1 MLDFLTP
8 FITVAPVD
16 FIFYTLRKTGSTVKQ
31 TDLCESEETIMA
43 PERKVWKVLFV
54 DDEEGIRKVM
64 AITLTDAGYQVLTA
78 PDGETAL
85 SFCEEE
91 SPQIT
96 ITDIRMPGMD
106 GIEVLRRIKEQ
117 DPDKEVIVVTAYG
130 EIDIAIRALQLD
142 ASDFITKP
150 INTDAL
156 LVALDRAKRRFTT
169 RKELQD
175 YTSLLEERWMSTAE
189 ELARTFNFQKNLI
202 DSSIDGILGCDKG
215 GVVVTFNRSLERML
229 GYSKDEVVRS
239 MFFSQLFA
247 AGETERFKEALAS
260 EEFGGKNR
268 LYLFEANLLSKKQD
282 KIPVQ
287 LSATILFEG
296 DEEVGMVSFIRDLRE
311 MRRLEQQ
318 FADQARLL
326 HQDKMMSLGRLAASV
341 VHEINNPLAGILNYV
356 RLMIK
361 IMSRGAPSPEQMEK
375 FQKYLGVVESETDRC
390 SRIVSN
396 LLAFSRKSKME
407 FSEVNV
413 NEVLERSLMLSQ
425 HKMAL
430 QNIQT
435 NTDLDFK
442 IPLIHGD
449 FNQLQQAV
457 INLLF
462 NAIDAMPDGGTLV
475 LASAFD
481 PKTNAVE
488 IRVADT
494 GCGIPKENL
503 PHIFEPF
510 FTTKTEGK
518 GLGLG
523 LSTVFGI
530 VDRHKGT
537 IAVRSEVGQGTTFTI
552 RLPHL

>member
-1 MLDFLTP
+1 ML
-8 FITVAPVD
+8 
-16 FIFYTLRKTGSTVKQ
+16 YTCDQ
-31 TDLCESEETIMA
+31 TALPTAEIGLGEAEEMTMA
-43 PERKVWKVLFV
+43 PERKRWKILFV

-64 AITLTDAGYQVLTA
+64 AITLLDAGYQVLTA
-78 PDGETAL
+78 PDGESAL
-85 SFCEEE
+85 DLCRTE

-106 GIEVLRRIKEQ
+106 GIELLRRIKEH
-117 DPDKEVIVVTAYG
+117 DPNEEVIVVTAYG

-156 LVALDRAKRRFTT
+156 LVALDRAKKRFTT

-229 GYSKDEVVRS
+229 GYSKDEVVRTMS
-239 MFFSQLFA
+239 SSQLFA

-260 EEFGGKNR
+260 EEFGGRNR

-287 LSATILFEG
+287 LSATVLFEG
-296 DEEVGMVSFIRDLRE
+296 PEEVGMVSFIRDLRE

-326 HQDKMMSLGRLAASV
+326 HQDRMMSLGRLAASV

-425 HKMAL
+425 HKMTL

-442 IPLIHGD
+442 IPLIQGD

-481 PKTNAVE
+481 PKTNTVE

-494 GCGIPKENL
+494 GCGIPRENL

-537 IAVRSEVGQGTTFTI
+537 IEVRSEVGKGTTFTV

>member
-1 MLDFLTP
+1 VFGLNQP
-8 FITVAPVD
+8 
-16 FIFYTLRKTGSTVKQ
+16 R
-31 TDLCESEETIMA
+31 ERIMGA
-43 PERKVWKVLFV
+43 ERKVWKVLFV

-64 AITLTDAGYQVLTA
+64 EITLTDAGYQVLTA
-78 PDGETAL
+78 ADGETAL
-85 SFCEEE
+85 SLCAKE

-117 DPDKEVIVVTAYG
+117 DPNNEVIVVTAYG
-130 EIDIAIRALQLD
+130 EIDIAVQALRLD

-156 LVALDRAKRRFTT
+156 LIALDRAKERFTT

-175 YTSLLEERWMSTAE
+175 YTSILEERWMSTAE

-202 DSSIDGILGCDKG
+202 DSSIDGILGCDKA
-215 GVVVTFNRSLERML
+215 GVVVTYNRSVERMV
-229 GYSKDEVVRS
+229 GYSKGEVVRT
-239 MFFSQLFA
+239 MPFSRLFA
-247 AGETERFKEALAS
+247 PGEAQRFREALAS
-260 EEFGGKNR
+260 EEYGGRNR
-268 LYLFEANLLSKKQD
+268 LYLFEANLLSKKHD
-282 KIPVQ
+282 MIPVQ
-287 LSATILFEG
+287 LSATVLFEEG
-296 DEEVGMVSFIRDLRE
+296 EDVGMVSFIRDLRE

-318 FADQARLL
+318 CADQVQLL

-361 IMSRGAPSPEQMEK
+361 IMGRGAPNLEQLEK
-375 FQKYLGVVESETDRC
+375 FQNYLGVVEKETDRC

-407 FSEVNV
+407 FAEVNV
-413 NEVLERSLMLSQ
+413 NELLERSLMLSQ

-435 NTDLDFK
+435 KTELDSK
-442 IPLIHGD
+442 IPVIQGD
-449 FNQLQQAV
+449 FNQLQQCI

-475 LASAFD
+475 LGSGFN
-481 PKTNAVE
+481 PRTNVVE
-488 IRVADT
+488 IKVSDT
-494 GCGIPKENL
+494 GCGISKENL

-530 VDRHKGT
+530 VDKHKGT
-537 IAVRSEVGQGTTFTI
+537 IEVRSEAGQGATFTI
-552 RLPHL
+552 RLPADLKTKI

>member
-1 MLDFLTP
+1 
-8 FITVAPVD
+8 
-16 FIFYTLRKTGSTVKQ
+16 
-31 TDLCESEETIMA
+31 MA
-43 PERKVWKVLFV
+43 KEQKEWKVLFV

-64 AITLTDAGYQVLTA
+64 AITLADAGYRVLTA

-85 SFCEEE
+85 ELCLRE

-117 DPDKEVIVVTAYG
+117 DPNKEVIVVTAYG

-150 INTDAL
+150 IHTDAF
-156 LVALDRAKRRFTT
+156 LVALERAKERFTN

-175 YTSLLEERWMSTAE
+175 YTSILEERWMSTAE

-215 GVVVTFNRSLERML
+215 GVVVTYNKSLERML
-229 GYSKDEVVRS
+229 GYTKDEVVRTMS
-239 MFFSQLFA
+239 FSQLLA
-247 AGETERFKEALAS
+247 PGEAERFREALAS
-260 EEFGGKNR
+260 EEFGGRNR
-268 LYLFEANLLSKKQD
+268 LYLFEANFLSKKHD

-287 LSATILFEG
+287 LSATVLFEG

-361 IMSRGAPSPEQMEK
+361 IMGRGAPNPEQMEK

-390 SRIVSN
+390 SRIVGN

-407 FSEVNV
+407 FAEVKM

-425 HKMAL
+425 HRMML
-430 QNIQT
+430 QNIEAK
-435 NTDLDFK
+435 TDLDPK
-442 IPLIHGD
+442 LPPIQGD
-449 FNQLQQAV
+449 FNQLQQCI

-462 NAIDAMPDGGTLV
+462 NAIDAMPNGGTLV
-475 LASAFD
+475 LASAFNT
-481 PKTNAVE
+481 KMNVVE
-488 IRVADT
+488 IKVSDT
-494 GCGIPKENL
+494 GFGIPKENL
-503 PHIFEPF
+503 PRIFEPF

-537 IAVRSEVGQGTTFTI
+537 IEVRSEVGQGAAFII
-552 RLPHL
+552 RVPAAPKGPV

>member
-1 MLDFLTP
+1 LTTEE
-8 FITVAPVD
+8 IGV
-16 FIFYTLRKTGSTVKQ
+16 GQ
-31 TDLCESEETIMA
+31 TEETIMA
-43 PERKVWKVLFV
+43 LERKVWKLLFV

-64 AITLTDAGYQVLTA
+64 AITLADAGYQVLTA
-78 PDGETAL
+78 SDGETAL
-85 SFCEEE
+85 LICAKE

-117 DPDKEVIVVTAYG
+117 DPNKEVIVVTAYG

-156 LVALDRAKRRFTT
+156 LIALDRAKERFTT

-175 YTSLLEERWMSTAE
+175 YTSILEERWMSTAE

-215 GVVVTFNRSLERML
+215 GVVVTYNKSLERML
-229 GYSKDEVVRS
+229 GYSKDDVVRT
-239 MFFSQLFA
+239 MPFSRLFA
-247 AGETERFKEALAS
+247 PGEAERFREALAS
-260 EEFGGKNR
+260 EESGGRNR

-287 LSATILFEG
+287 LSATVLFEG
-296 DEEVGMVSFIRDLRE
+296 AEEVGMVSFIRDLRE

-318 FADQARLL
+318 CADQVRLL

-361 IMSRGAPSPEQMEK
+361 IMGRGAPNPEQMEK

-407 FSEVNV
+407 FAEVNV
-413 NEVLERSLMLSQ
+413 NELLERSLMLSQ

-430 QNIQT
+430 QNIHT
-435 NTDLDFK
+435 KTDLDPK
-442 IPLIHGD
+442 IPVIQGD

-475 LASAFD
+475 LASGFA
-481 PKTNAVE
+481 PKTNVVE
-488 IRVADT
+488 IKVTDT
-494 GCGIPKENL
+494 GCGISKENL

-537 IAVRSEVGQGTTFTI
+537 IAVRSEAGRGATFTVK
-552 RLPHL
+552 LPAGLKGRP

>member
-1 MLDFLTP
+1 MFGLNQP
-8 FITVAPVD
+8 
-16 FIFYTLRKTGSTVKQ
+16 R
-31 TDLCESEETIMA
+31 ERIMGA
-43 PERKVWKVLFV
+43 ERKVWKVLFV

-64 AITLTDAGYQVLTA
+64 EITLTDAGYQVLTA
-78 PDGETAL
+78 ADGETAL
-85 SFCEEE
+85 SLCAKE

-117 DPDKEVIVVTAYG
+117 DPNKEVIVVTGYG
-130 EIDIAIRALQLD
+130 EIDIAVQALRLD

-156 LVALDRAKRRFTT
+156 LIALDRAKERFTT

-175 YTSLLEERWMSTAE
+175 YTSILEERWMSTAE

-202 DSSIDGILGCDKG
+202 DSSIDGILGCDKA
-215 GVVVTFNRSLERML
+215 GVVVTYNRSVERMV
-229 GYSKDEVVRS
+229 GYSKGEVVRA
-239 MFFSQLFA
+239 MPFSRLFA
-247 AGETERFKEALAS
+247 PGEAQRFREALAS
-260 EEFGGKNR
+260 EEYGGRNR
-268 LYLFEANLLSKKQD
+268 LYLFEANLLSKKHD
-282 KIPVQ
+282 LIPVQ
-287 LSATILFEG
+287 LSATVLFEEG
-296 DEEVGMVSFIRDLRE
+296 EDVGMVSFIRDLRE

-318 FADQARLL
+318 CADQVQLL

-361 IMSRGAPSPEQMEK
+361 IMGRGAPNLEQLEK
-375 FQKYLGVVESETDRC
+375 FQNYLGVVEKETDRC

-407 FSEVNV
+407 FAEVNV
-413 NEVLERSLMLSQ
+413 NELLERSLMLSQ

-435 NTDLDFK
+435 KTELDSK
-442 IPLIHGD
+442 IPLIQGD
-449 FNQLQQAV
+449 FNQLQQCI

-462 NAIDAMPDGGTLV
+462 NAIDAMPEGGTLA
-475 LASAFD
+475 LGSGFN
-481 PKTNAVE
+481 PRTNVVE
-488 IRVADT
+488 IKVSDT
-494 GCGIPKENL
+494 GCGISKENL

-510 FTTKTEGK
+510 FTTKTDGK

-530 VDRHKGT
+530 VDKHKGT
-537 IAVRSEVGQGTTFTI
+537 IEVRSEAGQGATFTI
-552 RLPHL
+552 RLPADLKTKI

>member
-1 MLDFLTP
+1 ML
-8 FITVAPVD
+8 
-16 FIFYTLRKTGSTVKQ
+16 YTCDQ
-31 TDLCESEETIMA
+31 TALPTAEIGLGEAEEMTMA
-43 PERKVWKVLFV
+43 PERKRWKILFV

-64 AITLTDAGYQVLTA
+64 AITLLDAGYQVLTA
-78 PDGETAL
+78 PDGESAL
-85 SFCEEE
+85 DLCRTE

-106 GIEVLRRIKEQ
+106 GIELLRRIKEH
-117 DPDKEVIVVTAYG
+117 DPNEEVIVVTAYG

-150 INTDAL
+150 ISTDAL
-156 LVALDRAKRRFTT
+156 LVALDRAKKRFTT

-229 GYSKDEVVRS
+229 GYSKDEVVRTMS
-239 MFFSQLFA
+239 SSQLFA

-260 EEFGGKNR
+260 EEFGGRNR

-287 LSATILFEG
+287 LSATVLFEG
-296 DEEVGMVSFIRDLRE
+296 PEEVGMVSFIRDLRE

-425 HKMAL
+425 HKMTL

-442 IPLIHGD
+442 IPLIQGD

-481 PKTNAVE
+481 PKTNTVE

-494 GCGIPKENL
+494 GCGIPRENL

-537 IAVRSEVGQGTTFTI
+537 IEVRSEVGKGTTFTV

>member
-1 MLDFLTP
+1 MR
-8 FITVAPVD
+8 
-16 FIFYTLRKTGSTVKQ
+16 LRK
-31 TDLCESEETIMA
+31 ETR
-43 PERKVWKVLFV
+43 EDWKVLFV

-64 AITLTDAGYQVLTA
+64 AITLADAGYQVLTA

-85 SFCEEE
+85 ELCQKQ

-117 DPDKEVIVVTAYG
+117 DPNIEVIVVTAYG
-130 EIDIAIRALQLD
+130 EIDMAIRALQLD

-150 INTDAL
+150 IHTDAL
-156 LVALDRAKRRFTT
+156 LVALGRAKARFTT

-175 YTSLLEERWMSTAE
+175 YTSILEERWMSTAE

-202 DSSIDGILGCDKG
+202 DSSIDGILGCDKE
-215 GVVVTFNRSLERML
+215 GVVVTYNKSLELML
-229 GYSKDEVVRS
+229 GFSKDEVVRT
-239 MFFSQLFA
+239 MTFPHLFA
-247 AGETERFKEALAS
+247 AGEAKRFKEALFS
-260 EEFGGKNR
+260 EENGGRNR
-268 LYLFEANLLSKKQD
+268 LDLFEANLLSKTHD

-287 LSATILFEG
+287 LSATALFEG
-296 DEEVGMVSFIRDLRE
+296 PEEVGMVSFIRDLRE

-318 FADQARLL
+318 FADQTRLL

-361 IMSRGAPSPEQMEK
+361 ILSRGAPNPEQMEK

-390 SRIVSN
+390 SRIVGN

-407 FSEVNV
+407 FAQVNV
-413 NEVLERSLMLSQ
+413 NEVLERSLMLSR
-425 HKMAL
+425 HKMTL
-430 QNIQT
+430 QNIET
-435 NTDLDFK
+435 KTDLDSK
-442 IPLIHGD
+442 VLLIQGD
-449 FNQLQQAV
+449 FNQLQQGI

-475 LASAFD
+475 LASAF
-481 PKTNAVE
+481 NAKMNVVE
-488 IRVADT
+488 VRVSDT
-494 GCGIPKENL
+494 GFGIPKENM

-537 IAVRSEVGQGTTFTI
+537 IEVRSEVGKGTTFTI

>member
-1 MLDFLTP
+1 
-8 FITVAPVD
+8 
-16 FIFYTLRKTGSTVKQ
+16 
-31 TDLCESEETIMA
+31 MA
-43 PERKVWKVLFV
+43 PEPKVWKVLFV
-54 DDEEGIRKVM
+54 DDEDGIRKVM
-64 AITLTDAGYQVLTA
+64 AITLADAGYQVLTA

-85 SFCEEE
+85 SLCRKE

-106 GIEVLRRIKEQ
+106 GIEVLRRIKEE
-117 DPDKEVIVVTAYG
+117 DSSKEVIVVTAYG

-156 LVALDRAKRRFTT
+156 LVALDRAKERFTT

-175 YTSLLEERWMSTAE
+175 YTSILEERWMSTAE

-215 GVVVTFNRSLERML
+215 GVVVTYNKSLERML
-229 GYSKDEVVRS
+229 GYSKDEVVRT
-239 MFFSQLFA
+239 MTFPGLFA
-247 AGETERFKEALAS
+247 PGEARRFKEALVS
-260 EEFGGKNR
+260 EEFGGRNR
-268 LYLFEANLLSKKQD
+268 LYLFEANLLSKKND

-287 LSATILFEG
+287 LSATVLFEG
-296 DEEVGMVSFIRDLRE
+296 PEEVGMVGFIRDLRE

-361 IMSRGAPSPEQMEK
+361 IVSRGAPRADQTEK
-375 FQKYLGVVESETDRC
+375 FQKYLEVVESETDRC

-407 FSEVNV
+407 FTEVNV

-425 HKMAL
+425 HKMTL
-430 QNIQT
+430 QNIQAR
-435 NTDLDFK
+435 TDLDSK
-442 IPLIHGD
+442 LPLIQGD
-449 FNQLQQAV
+449 FNQLQQCI

-475 LASAFD
+475 LASGFD
-481 PKTNAVE
+481 PRVNVVE
-488 IRVADT
+488 IRVSDT
-494 GCGIPKENL
+494 GCGISKENQ

-537 IAVRSEVGQGTTFTI
+537 IEVRSEVGQGATFI
-552 RLPHL
+552 ISLPASLTRRA

>member
-1 MLDFLTP
+1 MST
-8 FITVAPVD
+8 
-16 FIFYTLRKTGSTVKQ
+16 RK
-31 TDLCESEETIMA
+31 ETR
-43 PERKVWKVLFV
+43 EGWNVLFV

-64 AITLTDAGYQVLTA
+64 AITLEDAGYQVLTA

-85 SFCEEE
+85 EICRKH

-106 GIEVLRRIKEQ
+106 GIEVLRRIKEA
-117 DPDKEVIVVTAYG
+117 DPNKEVIVVTGYG
-130 EIDIAIRALQLD
+130 EIEIAIQALQLH

-150 INTDAL
+150 VHTDAL
-156 LVALDRAKRRFTT
+156 LVALERAKERFTT

-175 YTSLLEERWMSTAE
+175 YTSILEERWMSTAE

-215 GVVVTFNRSLERML
+215 GMVLTYNKSLERML
-229 GYSKDEVVRS
+229 GFSKEEVVRT
-239 MFFSQLFA
+239 MNFSILFA
-247 AGETERFKEALAS
+247 PGEAERFREALAS
-260 EEFGGKNR
+260 EEFGGRNR
-268 LYLFEANLLSKKQD
+268 LYLFETHLLSKQKDQ
-282 KIPVQ
+282 IPVQ
-287 LSATILFEG
+287 LSATVLNEG
-296 DEEVGMVSFIRDLRE
+296 AEEVGMVSFIRDLRE

-318 FADQARLL
+318 CADQVQLL

-361 IMSRGAPSPEQMEK
+361 IMSRGEPSPDQMEK
-375 FQKYLGVVESETDRC
+375 FQKYLEVVESETDRC

-407 FSEVNV
+407 FAEVNV
-413 NEVLERSLMLSQ
+413 NELLERSLMLSQ

-435 NTDLDFK
+435 KTELDPRA
-442 IPLIHGD
+442 PLIRGD

-462 NAIDAMPDGGTLV
+462 NAIDAMPDGGSLV
-475 LASAFD
+475 LASGFN
-481 PKTNAVE
+481 PRTNVVE
-488 IRVADT
+488 IKVRDT
-494 GCGIPKENL
+494 GCGISRENL

-537 IAVRSEVGQGTTFTI
+537 LEVKSEAGKGATFTI
-552 RLPHL
+552 RLPANLKGKA

>member
-1 MLDFLTP
+1 
-8 FITVAPVD
+8 
-16 FIFYTLRKTGSTVKQ
+16 
-31 TDLCESEETIMA
+31 MA

-54 DDEEGIRKVM
+54 DDEEDIREMM
-64 AITLTDAGYQVLTA
+64 ATILAEEGYQVMTA
-78 PDGETAL
+78 PEGATAL
-85 SFCEEE
+85 TLCAKE
-91 SPQIT
+91 SPEIT

-117 DPDKEVIVVTAYG
+117 DPNKEVIVVTAYG
-130 EIDIAIRALQLD
+130 EIDIAIRALRLQ
-142 ASDFITKP
+142 ASDFLIKP
-150 INTDAL
+150 IDMDAL
-156 LVALDRAKRRFTT
+156 LISLDRAKDRFATK
-169 RKELQD
+169 KELQD
-175 YTSLLEERWMSTAE
+175 YTSILEERWMSTAE

-202 DSSIDGILGCDKG
+202 DSSIDGILGCDKFG
-215 GVVVTFNRSLERML
+215 RVVIYNKSLERLL
-229 GYSKDEVVRS
+229 GYSKDDVVRV
-239 MFFSQLFA
+239 MPFSRLFA
-247 AGETERFKEALAS
+247 PGEAERFSEALAS
-260 EEFGGKNR
+260 EEYGGRNR
-268 LYLFEANLLSKKQD
+268 LYLFEANLLNKKKD

-287 LSATILFEG
+287 ASATILFEG
-296 DEEVGMVSFIRDLRE
+296 AEEVGMVSFIRDLQE
-311 MRRLEQQ
+311 LRRLEQQ

-361 IMSRGAPSPEQMEK
+361 ILSRGAPSPDQLEK

-390 SRIVSN
+390 STMVSN

-407 FSEVNV
+407 FAEVNV
-413 NEVLERSLMLSQ
+413 NELLERSLMLSQ

-435 NTDLDFK
+435 KTELDSK
-442 IPLIHGD
+442 IPVIQGD
-449 FNQLQQAV
+449 FNQLQQCI

-475 LASAFD
+475 LGSGFN
-481 PKTNAVE
+481 PRTNVVE
-488 IRVADT
+488 IKVSDT
-494 GCGIPKENL
+494 GCGIPKKNL
-503 PHIFEPF
+503 PHLFEPF

-537 IAVRSEVGQGTTFTI
+537 IEVKSEAGQGATFTI
-552 RLPHL
+552 RLPAGNKVKI

>member
-1 MLDFLTP
+1 
-8 FITVAPVD
+8 
-16 FIFYTLRKTGSTVKQ
+16 
-31 TDLCESEETIMA
+31 MA
-43 PERKVWKVLFV
+43 SERKQWKVLVV

-64 AITLTDAGYQVLTA
+64 AITLSDAGYQVLTA
-78 PDGETAL
+78 ADGETAL
-85 SFCEEE
+85 SICEKE

-106 GIEVLRRIKEQ
+106 GMELLRRIKEQ
-117 DPDKEVIVVTAYG
+117 DSNKEVIVVTAYG
-130 EIDIAIRALQLD
+130 EIDMAIQALQLN

-150 INTDAL
+150 INMDAL
-156 LVALDRAKRRFTT
+156 MIALQRAKERFTT

-175 YTSLLEERWMSTAE
+175 YASILEERWMSTAE

-202 DSSIDGILGCDKG
+202 DSSIDGILGCDKS
-215 GVVVTFNRSLERML
+215 GVVLTYNKSLERMT
-229 GYSKDEVVRS
+229 GFSKKEVVRT
-239 MFFSQLFA
+239 MPFSRLFA
-247 AGETERFKEALAS
+247 PGEAERFKEALAS
-260 EEFGGKNR
+260 EEYGGRNR
-268 LYLFEANLLSKKQD
+268 LYLFEANLLSKEGD

-287 LSATILFEG
+287 LSATVLFEG
-296 DEEVGMVSFIRDLRE
+296 AEEVGMVSFFRDLRE

-318 FADQARLL
+318 CADQARLL

-361 IMSRGAPSPEQMEK
+361 ILSRGAPNPEQIEK
-375 FQKYLGVVESETDRC
+375 FRKYLGVVESETDRC

-407 FSEVNV
+407 FAEVNV
-413 NEVLERSLMLSQ
+413 NELLERSLMLSQ

-430 QNIQT
+430 QNIQAKT
-435 NTDLDFK
+435 ELDSK
-442 IPLIHGD
+442 NPVIQGD

-462 NAIDAMPDGGTLV
+462 NAIDAMPEGGTLV
-475 LASAFD
+475 LGSAFNS
-481 PKTNAVE
+481 KMKVVE
-488 IRVADT
+488 IRVSDT
-494 GCGIPKENL
+494 GCGISKENL

-537 IAVRSEVGQGTTFTI
+537 IEVKSEVGQGTTFTLK
-552 RLPHL
+552 LPPS

>member
-1 MLDFLTP
+1 ML
-8 FITVAPVD
+8 
-16 FIFYTLRKTGSTVKQ
+16 YTCDQ
-31 TDLCESEETIMA
+31 TALPTAEIGLGEAEEMTMA
-43 PERKVWKVLFV
+43 PERKRWKILFV

-64 AITLTDAGYQVLTA
+64 AITLLDAGYQVLTA
-78 PDGETAL
+78 PDGESAL
-85 SFCEEE
+85 DLCRTE

-106 GIEVLRRIKEQ
+106 GIELLRRIKEH
-117 DPDKEVIVVTAYG
+117 DPNEEVIVVTAYG

-156 LVALDRAKRRFTT
+156 WVALDRAKKRFTT

-229 GYSKDEVVRS
+229 GYSKDEVVRTMS
-239 MFFSQLFA
+239 SSQLFA

-260 EEFGGKNR
+260 EEFGGRNR

-287 LSATILFEG
+287 LSATVLFEG
-296 DEEVGMVSFIRDLRE
+296 PEEVGMVSFIRDLRE

-425 HKMAL
+425 HKMTL

-442 IPLIHGD
+442 IPLIQGD

-481 PKTNAVE
+481 PKTNTVE

-494 GCGIPKENL
+494 GCGIPRENL

-537 IAVRSEVGQGTTFTI
+537 IEVRSEVGKGTTFTV

>member
-1 MLDFLTP
+1 MRDE
-8 FITVAPVD
+8 AKGK
-16 FIFYTLRKTGSTVKQ
+16 R
-31 TDLCESEETIMA
+31 ESKEE
-43 PERKVWKVLFV
+43 WKVLFA

-64 AITLTDAGYQVLTA
+64 AITLADAGYRVLTA

-85 SFCEEE
+85 SLCRKEL
-91 SPQIT
+91 PQIV

-106 GIEVLRRIKEQ
+106 GIEVLRRIKEE
-117 DPDKEVIVVTAYG
+117 DPNKEVIVVTAYG

-156 LVALDRAKRRFTT
+156 LVALDRAKQRFST

-175 YTSLLEERWMSTAE
+175 YTSILEERWMSTAE

-202 DSSIDGILGCDKG
+202 DSSIDGILGCDKE
-215 GVVVTFNRSLERML
+215 GVVVTYNKSLERIL
-229 GYSKDEVVRS
+229 GYSKEEVVRTMTS
-239 MFFSQLFA
+239 AGLFA
-247 AGETERFKEALAS
+247 AGEAERFREALFS
-260 EEFGGKNR
+260 EDYGGRNR
-268 LYLFEANLLSKKQD
+268 LNLFEANLLSKKHD

-287 LSATILFEG
+287 LSATVLFEG
-296 DEEVGMVSFIRDLRE
+296 PEEVGMVSFIRDLRE

-341 VHEINNPLAGILNYV
+341 VHEINNPLAGILNYI

-361 IMSRGAPSPEQMEK
+361 IMSRGAPNPEQMEK

-407 FSEVNV
+407 FAQVGV

-425 HKMAL
+425 HKMTL

-435 NTDLDFK
+435 KTELDSK
-442 IPLIHGD
+442 IPPIQGD
-449 FNQLQQAV
+449 FNQLQQCI

-475 LASAFD
+475 LTSAFNA
-481 PKTNAVE
+481 KTAVVE
-488 IRVADT
+488 IKVSDT
-494 GCGIPKENL
+494 GCGISKENL

-537 IAVRSEVGQGTTFTI
+537 IQVRSEVGQGATFTI
-552 RLPHL
+552 RLPAVLKGGA